1 MNRFGFIAVLGLL
14 LGATVHAEQIGL
26 IKINGAIGPATASY
40 ISRALNTAAARNDE
54 CLIIQLDTPGGLLES
69 TKQIVQSFYA
79 AKIPVVVYVAP
90 SGACAGS
97 AGVFITLAADIAV
110 MAPHSSLGAAHPVEI
125 GASGGVEK
133 MDEVMKQ
140 KMENYASSFIETIAD
155 KRHRNVQWAKS
166 AVVESKATTA
176 EKALDG
182 NVIDL
187 IADDLADLLKQID
200 GHKINGKALKTIGA
214 TVTEIPMQLW
224 ERFAQV
230 FLRPEVMFILMLMVI
245 YGFIGELSSP
255 GAILPGVVGAI
266 ALVLVLYM
274 SAILPVNVAGLALIG
289 LAVLLFIV
297 DIFAPTHGVLTAGG
311 IVSFFIGAMMLFSH
325 GGNEFHLS
333 LKWIIPATALTAA
346 FFVFVVGK
354 GIRAQFKPAS
364 TGIESMLGK
373 TTNAISRIDSAGGK
387 VFIGGETWNAASLTP
402 IETGQTA
409 EVTGVEGLTL
419 QVKPKNN

>member
-1 MNRFGFIAVLGLL
+1 M
-14 LGATVHAEQIGL
+14 
-26 IKINGAIGPATASY
+26 
-40 ISRALNTAAARNDE
+40 
-54 CLIIQLDTPGGLLES
+54 
-69 TKQIVQSFYA
+69 
-79 AKIPVVVYVAP
+79 VVYVAP

-125 GASGGVEK
+125 GASGSVEK